1 MPYFNK
7 EEWELLLIMVGL
19 STVINHYNWSNGE
32 KEKREPCVNWIIK
45 RWQHLAGKNKQDKS
59 QRPVQKKKNE
69 EKGKEKNR

>member
-32 KEKREPCVNWIIK
+32 KE
-45 RWQHLAGKNKQDKS
+45 
-59 QRPVQKKKNE
+59 QKKDILSHFSSATTS
-69 EKGKEKNR
+69 